1 MSSRPFAS
9 VNRGITMASQGLAM
23 VGFALLITFA
33 AATAVDVLARW
44 LFNSPIRG
52 LSDWGTLVMIV
63 AVTAGM
69 PANMIKRQNV
79 TIEMLG
85 NVGEAL
91 FGWRWPAMLDAL
103 GAVVTLGFIGLLAWR
118 LVLFAQSMSETSE
131 TTLILQLPLA
141 PWWGVGAV
149 FAVVAAL
156 AQVMVVGRVVLYCVV
171 GGEED

>member
-91 FGWRWPAMLDAL
+91 

>member
-1 MSSRPFAS
+1 MFSRSFAS
-9 VNRGITMASQGLAM
+9 VNRGATMASQGLAM

-44 LFNSPIRG
+44 LFSAPIRG
-52 LSDWGTLVMIV
+52 LSDLGTLVMIV

-69 PANMIKRQNV
+69 PANMSRRQNV

-85 NVGEAL
+85 TVGEPL
-91 FGWRWPAMLDAL
+91 FGWRWPALLDAL
-103 GAVVTLGFIGLLAWR
+103 GALVTFGFIGLLSWR
-118 LVLFAQSMSETSE
+118 LVLFAHSMSSTSE

-141 PWWGVGAV
+141 PWWWVGAA
-149 FAVVAAL
+149 FAIVAGLSQLLVV
-156 AQVMVVGRVVLYCVV
+156 VRVVLYCVV